1 MGKIALPEPQFEY
14 DEKADVLYITF
25 GLGEPSYA
33 EQVDD
38 VVIAEYGLFSDQLT
52 GFRVVAPRTRRLRG
66 IVLEIKAILR
76 NAKKE
81 GRLPRVAGLDP
92 AGDFVES
99 TSNRLRELVPS

>member
-1 MGKIALPEPQFEY
+1 MAKVALPEPQFEY

-38 VVIAEYGLFSDQLT
+38 SLLAEYGLFTDQLT
-52 GFRVVAPRTRRLRG
+52 GFRIIAPRANRVPQLLAEIEATIRKARR
-66 IVLEIKAILR
+66 K
-76 NAKKE
+76 

-92 AGDFVES
+92 RADFAES
-99 TSNRLRELVPS
+99 ASSRLRELVPS